1 MLYVRTKSRWN
12 AARNSARALAWE
24 SETQLGL
31 VSSTAR
37 GRVVG
42 VSCPVQAKR
51 VHFRWRILK
60 E

>member
-1 MLYVRTKSRWN
+1 MFYVRTKVSLERSKEQCQS
-12 AARNSARALAWE
+12 ASLGVRNP
-24 SETQLGL
+24 LGL

-37 GRVVG
+37 GGVVG